1 MATGAFSRRD
11 VNRLPLLELGEGRSS
26 RTAPETPNSRGDR
39 NRDAAQWRRDVVLLL
54 AERLK
59 SRRAKGEPVLFF
71 LLDLA
76 FVTRA

>member
-1 MATGAFSRRD
+1 MLFPDRD
-11 VNRLPLLELGEGRSS
+11 QIVSADINNRINFR
-26 RTAPETPNSRGDR
+26 DHWR